1 MKRSLLVSAL
11 VCAIFVLAAP
21 LATAAGHKSFV
32 VGAGFSTVS
41 GPFVISARATE
52 PIDSSNFENVP
63 AVGFLRAPQAA
74 NGRSGPRS
82 NLSGTVTCMG
92 FINGQVAVSGRLDTP
107 FAQHGVTFPNFTM
120 LIWGGRGVGARGD
133 TPIWITPSIVPG
145 PGAGPCGTQLFFL
158 AGLPEEVFPNPEYHL
173 IKGNII
179 IGDVMPG

>member
-11 VCAIFVLAAP
+11 VCAIFGLAAP
-21 LATAAGHKSFV
+21 LATATAHNPLV

-41 GPFVISARATE
+41 GPFVVNARATE
-52 PIDSSNFENVP
+52 PIDSSNFENLS

-107 FAQHGVTFPNFTM
+107 LSSTASPFPTS
-120 LIWGGRGVGARGD
+120 R
-133 TPIWITPSIVPG
+133 
-145 PGAGPCGTQLFFL
+145 C
-158 AGLPEEVFPNPEYHL
+158 
-173 IKGNII
+173 
-179 IGDVMPG
+179 